1 VGTSI
6 PPWPGWCFTL
16 RLIPIS
22 RSREDFRCNSLSL
35 GLVRFGS
42 QLQEIEDQTKAGA
55 EAGLAPL
62 LDLLPTAAEQAQ
74 ADLRQWLEARPET
87 SNKTG

>member
-1 VGTSI
+1 MAGAGRLEEACRLAHSI
-6 PPWPGWCFTL
+6 RG
-16 RLIPIS
+16 I
-22 RSREDFRCNSLSL
+22 SLSL

-62 LDLLPTAAEQAQ
+62 LDLLPAAAEQAQ
-74 ADLRQWLEARPET
+74 ADLRQWLEGRPET